1 MVPCCEFVVRRSD
14 SATLKPATISLGPAT
29 NFCVGILTPELRGD
43 GGKGTRPNSRILGQK
58 SRHAHHAPVH
68 CLCLVRRAPNYCV
81 MCCTVYRHA
90 WGRHWDRGRLSVT
103 LRDRRSTQNKAS
115 SVLVQLPSLGM
126 YQILQFNNIGMAA
139 FALLSRNLII
149 LAWQRYALLSPR
161 RQIILCTSSDYIL
174 VPPIV
179 ISLPRRPDLPPTPR
193 WIKIA

>member
-1 MVPCCEFVVRRSD
+1 MSGSRINVASWVAIRRSD
-14 SATLKPATISLGPAT
+14 SATLKPATISLGPAN
-29 NFCVGILTPELRGD
+29 NFCVGIVTPELRGD
-43 GGKGTRPNSRILGQK
+43 GGKGARPNSRILGQK

-139 FALLSRNLII
+139 HAI
-149 LAWQRYALLSPR
+149 LSPR
-161 RQIILCTSSDYIL
+161 RQIILLIFRCTSSDYIG
-174 VPPIV
+174 PSNCY
-179 ISLPRRPDLPPTPR
+179 ISTQTP
-193 WIKIA
+193 

>member
-1 MVPCCEFVVRRSD
+1 MGRVSRRSD

-43 GGKGTRPNSRILGQK
+43 GGKGTRPNSRILGEK
-58 SRHAHHAPVH
+58 SRTLITPRLVSA
-68 CLCLVRRAPNYCV
+68 LCVVRRAPNYCV

-139 FALLSRNLII
+139 LRTT
-149 LAWQRYALLSPR
+149 LA
-161 RQIILCTSSDYIL
+161 I
-174 VPPIV
+174 
-179 ISLPRRPDLPPTPR
+179 
-193 WIKIA
+193 